1 MTSCRS
7 ATHSRRQGHDPK
19 SPGSVSSPTLLDG
32 IDKAIFSA
40 AFVSRLRR
48 AGLPVSIHSAERLAE
63 ALEAIKP
70 TARTELYWL
79 CRVSLINDVRSL
91 ELFDR
96 VFDVVFEGGA
106 LDVGRNARKSN
117 KHQPPAMASEQQV
130 KLAARNQVA
139 DGSGGVPWSSTPS
152 AAPDDASTS
161 DDDDDIVLPELLPAS
176 LAAIADSPFDQ
187 LSDVELAE
195 IGAWLEE
202 AVISWP
208 TRTVR
213 RTRHGRSGSQLDRR
227 RTLSAARR
235 TGGDPVELVW
245 KRQIRRPRKV
255 LMLADVSGS
264 MQTFVRP
271 YMHVMR
277 ALTRHVDA
285 ETLAFSTTL
294 TRLTPA
300 LRSQDP
306 QEAIEA
312 ASDLVDDR
320 FSGTKIASSIT
331 SLMAHPTWSNNVRGA
346 VVLIASDGWDTD
358 EPAEL
363 DKAMARLARLSHR
376 IVWVNPRASADEF
389 EPLVG
394 GMAAA
399 LPHCTTML
407 SGHSLRAMRE
417 VLVALGS
424 RG

>member
-1 MTSCRS
+1 MT
-7 ATHSRRQGHDPK
+7 A
-19 SPGSVSSPTLLDG
+19 VLLDG
-32 IDKAIFSA
+32 IDRAIFSA
-40 AFVSRLRR
+40 AFVDRLRR
-48 AGLPVSIHSAERLAE
+48 AGLPVSIHSAERLAH
-63 ALEAIKP
+63 ALEAVHP

-79 CRVSLINDVRSL
+79 CRVTLIHDVRSL

-106 LDVGRNARKSN
+106 LDVGRNARKAN

-139 DGSGGVPWSSTPS
+139 DGSGGVPWSSAPS
-152 AAPDDASTS
+152 AAPDDAQTS
-161 DDDDDIVLPELLPAS
+161 DDEDDIVLPELLPS
-176 LAAIADSPFDQ
+176 ELGVIADTPFDQ

-195 IGAWLEE
+195 IGAWLES
-202 AVISWP
+202 AIISWP
-208 TRTVR
+208 TRKVR
-213 RTRHGRSGSQLDRR
+213 RTRRARRGNTLDQRA
-227 RTLSAARR
+227 TLAAARR
-235 TGGDPVELVW
+235 TGDPIDLVW
-245 KRQIRRPRKV
+245 QRRIHRPRKV

-277 ALTRHVDA
+277 ALTRHVNA
-285 ETLAFSTTL
+285 ETHAFSTTL

-300 LRSQDP
+300 LRRQDV
-306 QEAIEA
+306 QDAVQA

-331 SLMAHPTWSNNVRGA
+331 TLMAHPTWSTSVRGA

-358 EPAEL
+358 EPEDLAR
-363 DKAMARLARLSHR
+363 AMARLERLSHK
-376 IVWVNPRASADEF
+376 IVWVNPRAAANEF

-407 SGHSLRAMRE
+407 SGHSLRSMRE

-424 RG
+424 

>member
-1 MTSCRS
+1 MT
-7 ATHSRRQGHDPK
+7 A
-19 SPGSVSSPTLLDG
+19 VLLDG
-32 IDKAIFSA
+32 IDRAIFSA
-40 AFVSRLRR
+40 AFVDRLRR
-48 AGLPVSIHSAERLAE
+48 AGLPVSIHSAERLAH
-63 ALEAIKP
+63 ALEAVHP

-79 CRVSLINDVRSL
+79 CRVTLIHDVRSL

-106 LDVGRNARKSN
+106 LDVGRNARKAN

-139 DGSGGVPWSSTPS
+139 DGSGGVPWSSAPS
-152 AAPDDASTS
+152 AAPDDAQTS
-161 DDDDDIVLPELLPAS
+161 DDEDDIVLPELLPS
-176 LAAIADSPFDQ
+176 ELGVIADTPFDQ

-195 IGAWLEE
+195 IGAWLES
-202 AVISWP
+202 AIISWP
-208 TRTVR
+208 TRKVR
-213 RTRHGRSGSQLDRR
+213 RTRRARRGNTLDQRA
-227 RTLSAARR
+227 TLAAARR
-235 TGGDPVELVW
+235 TGDPIDLVW
-245 KRQIRRPRKV
+245 QRRIHRPRKV

-277 ALTRHVDA
+277 ALTRHVNA
-285 ETLAFSTTL
+285 ETHAFSTTL

-300 LRSQDP
+300 LRRQDV
-306 QEAIEA
+306 QDAVQA

-331 SLMAHPTWSNNVRGA
+331 TLMAHPTWSTSVRGA

-358 EPAEL
+358 EPEDLAR
-363 DKAMARLARLSHR
+363 AMARLERLSHK
-376 IVWVNPRASADEF
+376 IVWVNPRAAADEF

-407 SGHSLRAMRE
+407 SGHSLRSMRE

-424 RG
+424 

>member
-1 MTSCRS
+1 MT
-7 ATHSRRQGHDPK
+7 A
-19 SPGSVSSPTLLDG
+19 VLLDG
-32 IDKAIFSA
+32 IDRAIFSA
-40 AFVSRLRR
+40 AFVDRLRR
-48 AGLPVSIHSAERLAE
+48 AGLPVSIHSAERLAH
-63 ALEAIKP
+63 ALEAVHP

-79 CRVSLINDVRSL
+79 CRVTLIHDVRSL

-106 LDVGRNARKSN
+106 LDVGRNARKAN

-139 DGSGGVPWSSTPS
+139 DGSGGVPWSSAPS
-152 AAPDDASTS
+152 AAPDDAQTS
-161 DDDDDIVLPELLPAS
+161 DDEDDIVLPELLPS
-176 LAAIADSPFDQ
+176 ELGVIADTPFDQ

-195 IGAWLEE
+195 IGAWLES
-202 AVISWP
+202 AIISWP
-208 TRTVR
+208 TRKVR
-213 RTRHGRSGSQLDRR
+213 RTRRARRGNTLDQRA
-227 RTLSAARR
+227 TLAAARR
-235 TGGDPVELVW
+235 TGDPIDLVW
-245 KRQIRRPRKV
+245 QRRIHRPRKV

-277 ALTRHVDA
+277 ALTRHVNA
-285 ETLAFSTTL
+285 ETHAFSTTL

-300 LRSQDP
+300 LRRQDV
-306 QEAIEA
+306 QDAVQA

-331 SLMAHPTWSNNVRGA
+331 TLMAHPTWSTSVRGA

-358 EPAEL
+358 EPEDLAR
-363 DKAMARLARLSHR
+363 AMVRLERLSHK
-376 IVWVNPRASADEF
+376 IVWVNPRAAANEF

-407 SGHSLRAMRE
+407 SGHSLRSMRE

-424 RG
+424 

>member
-1 MTSCRS
+1 M
-7 ATHSRRQGHDPK
+7 
-19 SPGSVSSPTLLDG
+19 SSTTLLDG

-40 AFVSRLRR
+40 AFVARLRR

-63 ALEAIKP
+63 ALDAVKP

-79 CRVSLINDVRSL
+79 CRVSLIHDVKSI

-106 LDVGRNARKSN
+106 LGVGRDARKSN
-117 KHQPPAMASEQQV
+117 KHQPAAMASEQQV
-130 KLAARNQVA
+130 KLASRNQVA
-139 DGSGGVPWSSTPS
+139 DGSGGVPWSSAPS
-152 AAPDDASTS
+152 AAPDDVATS
-161 DDDDDIVLPELLPAS
+161 DDDDDIVLPELLPS
-176 LAAIADSPFDQ
+176 ELADLADTPFDQ

-195 IGAWLEE
+195 IGAWLEQ
-202 AVISWP
+202 AVVSWP
-208 TRTVR
+208 TRPVR
-213 RTRHGRSGSQLDRR
+213 RTRRSNSGTQLDRR
-227 RTLSAARR
+227 RTLTAARR

-245 KRQIRRPRKV
+245 QRQMRRPRKV
-255 LMLADVSGS
+255 VMLADVSGS

-285 ETLAFSTTL
+285 ETLAFSTSL

-300 LRSQDP
+300 LRNQDP
-306 QEAIEA
+306 QEAINA
-312 ASDLVDDR
+312 ASELVDDR
-320 FSGTKIASSIT
+320 FSGTKIASSIKT
-331 SLMAHPTWSNNVRGA
+331 LIAHPTWSTGVRGA

-358 EPAEL
+358 EPEEL
-363 DKAMARLARLSHR
+363 DRVMARLARLSHR
-376 IVWVNPRASADEF
+376 IVWVNPRAAAEDF

-407 SGHSLRAMRE
+407 SGHNLRAMRE
-417 VLVALGS
+417 VLIALGGS
-424 RG
+424 

>member
-1 MTSCRS
+1 MRS
-7 ATHSRRQGHDPK
+7 T
-19 SPGSVSSPTLLDG
+19 TLLDG
-32 IDKAIFSA
+32 IDRAIFSA
-40 AFVSRLRR
+40 AFVDRLRR
-48 AGLPVSIHSAERLAE
+48 AGLPVSIHSAERLAQ
-63 ALEAIKP
+63 ALDAIRP

-79 CRVSLINDVRSL
+79 CRVSLIHDVRSL

-96 VFDVVFEGGA
+96 VFDVVFEGGS

-117 KHQPPAMASEQQV
+117 KHQPPAMASEKQV

-139 DGSGGVPWSSTPS
+139 DGSGGVPWSSSPS
-152 AAPDDASTS
+152 AAPDDAST
-161 DDDDDIVLPELLPAS
+161 DDDDDIVLPELLPSA
-176 LAAIADSPFDQ
+176 LANIADTPFDQ

-195 IGAWLEE
+195 IGSWLEQ

-208 TRTVR
+208 TRAVR
-213 RTRHGRSGSQLDRR
+213 RTRHGRAGSQLDRR

-235 TGGDPVELVW
+235 SGGDPVELIW
-245 KRQIRRPRKV
+245 QRQMRRPRKV

-285 ETLAFSTTL
+285 ETMAFSTSL

-300 LRSQDP
+300 LRHQDP
-306 QEAIEA
+306 QEAIED
-312 ASDLVDDR
+312 ASGLVDDR
-320 FSGTKIASSIT
+320 FSGTKIAT
-331 SLMAHPTWSNNVRGA
+331 SLKALMAHPTWSTSVRGA

-358 EPAEL
+358 HPEDL
-363 DKAMARLARLSHR
+363 DRAMARLSRLSHH
-376 IVWVNPRASADEF
+376 IVWVNPRAAADEF

-399 LPHCTTML
+399 LPHCSTML
-407 SGHSLRAMRE
+407 SGHSLRAMRD

-424 RG
+424 N

>member
-1 MTSCRS
+1 MSS
-7 ATHSRRQGHDPK
+7 
-19 SPGSVSSPTLLDG
+19 SVLLDG

-40 AFVSRLRR
+40 AFVDRLRH
-48 AGLPVSIHSAERLAE
+48 AGLPVSIHSAERLAK
-63 ALEAIKP
+63 ALDAVKP

-79 CRVSLINDVRSL
+79 CRVTLVQDVRMI

-117 KHQPPAMASEQQV
+117 KHQPPALASEQQV

-139 DGSGGVPWSSTPS
+139 DGSGGVPWSSAPS
-152 AAPDDASTS
+152 AAPDDAQSPE
-161 DDDDDIVLPELLPAS
+161 DEDDIILPELLPS
-176 LAAIADSPFDQ
+176 ELATIADTPFDQ

-195 IGAWLEE
+195 IGSWLEQ
-202 AVISWP
+202 AVVSWP
-208 TRTVR
+208 TRRVR
-213 RTRHGRSGSQLDRR
+213 RTRRSTNGTQLDRR

-245 KRQIRRPRKV
+245 HRQMRRPRKV

-294 TRLTPA
+294 TRITPA
-300 LRSQDP
+300 LRHQDP
-306 QEAIEA
+306 QIAITA
-312 ASDLVDDR
+312 ASELVDDR
-320 FSGTKIASSIT
+320 FSGTKIAT
-331 SLMAHPTWSNNVRGA
+331 SVKTLMAHPTWSTSVRGA

-358 EPAEL
+358 DPEDL
-363 DKAMARLARLSHR
+363 DRAMARLARLSHR
-376 IVWVNPRASADEF
+376 IVWVNPRAAVDDF

-417 VLVALGS
+417 VLLALGS
-424 RG
+424 SSAT